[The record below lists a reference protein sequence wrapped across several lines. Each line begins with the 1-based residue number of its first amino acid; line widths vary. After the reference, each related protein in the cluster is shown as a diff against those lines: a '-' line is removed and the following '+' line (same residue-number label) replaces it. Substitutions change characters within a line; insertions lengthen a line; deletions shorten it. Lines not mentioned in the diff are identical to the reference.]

1 MSELIFRPQRQP
13 LVQPGQIEH
22 HVGDLTVTACAQIPL
37 ARLQEQLAMHDQWLP
52 IDGDPNLPVGELV
65 QINSTGPLRLGFG
78 AWRDLLLG
86 VQFTTASGK
95 LITAGGRT
103 MKNVAGY
110 DLTKFMVGQHG
121 LFGTLVTITART
133 WKHPTAALLV
143 RFSPDAR
150 LVGQLL
156 PTPLRPQWAM
166 LAEGSLWCGYLG
178 DQRSID
184 YYQANV
190 TSWRPLEV
198 RRHTPQQDIDFRAA
212 RWLAPGWPG
221 ERFRASVPPARVV
234 QFLDRLALR
243 HSAADAAFGIVVGT
257 CPADQTQRLVELT
270 ASFAGRVFFQDA
282 ASLQR
287 RFHEDNPEA
296 ALLRRLKSA
305 FDA

>member
-1 MSELIFRPQRQP
+1 MSELTFRPQRQP
-13 LVQPGQIEH
+13 LVKPGQIEH
-22 HVGDLTVTACAQIPL
+22 HVGDLTVTAAADVTLVQ
-37 ARLQEQLAMHDQWLP
+37 LQQQLALHDQWLP
-52 IDGDPNLPVGELV
+52 IDGDPRLPVGELV
-65 QINSTGPLRLGFG
+65 QTNSTGPLRLGFG

-86 VQFTTASGK
+86 VQFTTASGR

-121 LFGTLVTITART
+121 LFGRLVTITART
-133 WKHPTAALLV
+133 WKRPSAALLA
-143 RFSPDAR
+143 RFSPDER
-150 LVGQLL
+150 LMGQLL

-190 TSWRPLEV
+190 PSWRPLEI
-198 RRHTPQQDIDFRAA
+198 RRQTPQQDIDFRAA
-212 RWLAPGWPG
+212 RWLAPDWPG

-234 QFLDRLALR
+234 QLFSQLALP
-243 HSAADAAFGIVVGT
+243 HSAADAAFGIIAGA
-257 CPADQTQRLVELT
+257 CQADQKQRLLEQT
-270 ASFAGRVFFQDA
+270 AAVGGRVFFQDA
-282 ASLQR
+282 ESLQR
-287 RFHEDNPEA
+287 RFHEDSAEA